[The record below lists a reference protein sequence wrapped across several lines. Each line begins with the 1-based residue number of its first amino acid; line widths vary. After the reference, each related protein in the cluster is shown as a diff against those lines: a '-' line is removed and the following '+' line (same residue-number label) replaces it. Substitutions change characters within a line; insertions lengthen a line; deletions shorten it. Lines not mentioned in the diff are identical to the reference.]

1 MNALIKVAASEKVL
15 SNPELYAGSSGAGCV
30 VAVDRTVLVLDS
42 ICQSLQLCIQFEA
55 EVDVVGLC
63 QEGQFLVAG
72 ERSGNLHLIHVSSK
86 QTLLT
91 NKLVQRSSD
100 GRTYMKLILE
110 KDSSD
115 GGIYH
120 AFILTNNGFFCVMH
134 LPLAKTQEAIHK
146 MDIDTAKK
154 GLGDCVLSVW
164 EVNPSKK
171 WIAIQ
176 NVAESSTIT
185 AAKRLQ
191 VVDSLLFVLDNEASL
206 LGLYSFCNL
215 ILQINVLSL
224 WDVYSLTLIW
234 NCPTVDIEEFLLTSE
249 SDSSA
254 VSRQGIASLKLVALT
269 KPENNKQMRNIVVF
283 SLPAMHQ
290 LYSLE
295 VTNTSSLVQSGINTD
310 TIYFLEGMFENN
322 QKSSDVPISFLV
334 MRCLTEALP
343 ENRLSRLLHKHKFT
357 EAENFAVQFGLE
369 IELVYKVKVS
379 SILEKL
385 VTESTAG
392 GGQAAWLDL
401 VAQAKETLNK
411 IKDNQFVLEYCIN
424 MPWPTYETA
433 QEMLYYARSRVLKRD
448 ATTVV
453 PLLAGDPAALSEVL
467 RAQAKLTTF
476 YGAFGLEK
484 YRLTLFLLISFVEA
498 IFSSGTAWI
507 EFLNNQNI
515 FKEILSQ
522 LKEGNLSCAQ
532 YLWLRHQAD
541 FKSDFSMDML
551 DDLLSTV
558 RTAVSRK
565 ELCRWFK
572 DVVIPFVRQVIPHGQ
587 RKIAKWLEQ
596 GARNLELTDKANW
609 PENGLEMAQVFF
621 NSKAPGEIGLASSC
635 HWVPFKDSD
644 EEEVC
649 SVKGLVSALQGLVD
663 LYRKYNCRLALCD
676 FEKQNAN
683 AIVFRML
690 DKVLAAELIPATLEK
705 YIEPYMC
712 HRNLEKDEIL
722 LQYIKDLL
730 QRYCTRSTSVL
741 DTTWEAKAIAVLG
754 CMSNIDMVLEGV
766 LEIMHG
772 AVVPWSP
779 GVEQLVQQYLGTDH
793 EKVALL
799 HEGYRLM
806 EMKTL
811 LRSYGV
817 RDTNLLNDKQMILML
832 VKYILK
838 QEKPSSLED
847 ALKLVNAYMLPS
859 AEVYLW
865 WIVDL
870 IHKGKGEEVVTLLKS
885 LPAAE
890 ALEVAEK
897 MLIWGR
903 LVLETQLDDHEEEQ
917 QQQQQQQLHLNVK
930 NILVETLKFLLSHHK
945 ENPLKKEEYGADLKL
960 FKALTA
966 LQENFNICISVKDY
980 WNPSLMSQLLE
991 ENIEIYERT
1000 GRARKMEA
1008 GDACLEES
1016 SVRRPLT
1023 RLRLYRL
1030 ALLLRRT
1037 EHAMASALVLR
1048 AFENG
1053 RVEEALEICRYFYE
1067 YYHNE
1072 QTGELLFL
1080 ACQKLCHMLCSDSL
1094 MVIPEGLNLP
1104 AVIKEMACQ
1113 AAVLCNP
1120 DLSLDVLELCK
1131 YALFAHEI
1139 YGKCQIEDYGFT
1151 SKTASLGADKDPY
1164 LEWTFDNFF
1173 TEDGAVLDFP
1183 AVLPFA
1189 YEIMSLNFPPAGR
1202 ERHPLDS
1209 ASLAHRPFE
1218 QGKSL
1223 SFSCRNP
1230 TSALLSRLQECSQYE
1245 LALGLTISSFR
1256 SFFQHVISNNM
1267 DIGLGEKLHDRET
1280 QDGTRAVLVTA
1291 LQGSASEVRGIVT
1304 TLLHKIFNSHQ
1315 IDLNLA
1321 LGYCTLLPK
1330 EIIFEKLWDIINKT
1344 PQNYTK
1350 ILAAGLVGTQLASQY
1365 EETKEKEAFEELIT
1379 DAEWGIQ
1386 LGKLGI
1392 SFQNLFRMPSARK
1405 KELLKTLAQ
1414 HPDVTT
1420 ELILKY
1426 CRTFLLDTDAAL
1438 QLYIKTHVQNTGA
1451 ACAEGGPAGDAGKQ
1465 QRRACAAARAAE
1477 TLPLLSSTS
1486 GLVASLSAMLHKLD
1500 PYDYETI
1507 ESLLTI
1513 IEKAGGRAKGLPL
1526 NWALML
1532 LKHLKSYKRISAPGD
1547 LEHRYVF
1554 EQAIPLSPAAQ
1565 TRLPFHL
1572 IFFQTSHC
1580 FWKIISAEL
1589 SEETF
1594 PKLLLISKL
1603 MKVSLDTLYMS
1614 AANHVFQGKVKPKLL
1629 ELTRSGRVLVPNKE
1643 MAKTMQAVQSYLLS
1657 IANPEWATALAHKI
1671 AQELPV
1677 GPTKVLALK
1686 ICLGL
1691 AEKWLKNT
1699 AATEDAHEKAQAH
1712 LKNLQVQH
1720 RRSATEAVLTAHKL
1734 SSEEHRKLI
1743 GKPANLVILLY
1754 QHRSIA
1760 DRAQDPSSRDHPD
1773 IHAAAREIA
1782 EINDLDMKKIW
1793 DMLLEKWLCP
1803 NTLPTDKTS
1812 DIFENVHEDE
1822 DFKRVLYLLQLHPV
1836 DYSLRI
1842 LYECTVSAVSP
1853 IGVNQLTFAHRSR
1866 ALRCLLCLADPRAV
1880 EALFKKPVKKVKHF
1894 LKCLIHLTVLENLNI
1909 PYTYE
1914 SFHSAPK
1921 EGLIKGL
1928 WKNHSHE
1935 PTAVK
1940 LVTELSLEYSVYNAQ
1955 LWNGLLQKLISFN
1968 MIPYLRKVL
1977 AEITG
1982 IYSLWQV
1989 PYFSRAWRT
1998 VILAP
2003 FLSASCPSNAG
2014 QSEACYESFNML
2026 LMCPVLADLD
2036 LTAIARQYSKTGQT
2050 ALALGCLLLM
2060 PQPEKRSEQI
2070 QGFLDLYQ
2078 LDTVLQQVE
2087 CMSLCEAAGFASQI
2101 RSLILDYIMN
2111 KKYEEFANP
2120 KYFPLLNLPEMGP
2133 DRMKGLVEKLVN
2145 KNRMDDAA
2153 HLITEYLNKSGNF
2166 LPPEKSS
2173 SGVVKVV
2180 KCVLY

>member
-1 MNALIKVAASEKVL
+1 MWNNVEFLTSDDTGSGQLSIHSRQECGSTLYQMNALIKVAASEKVL

-91 NKLVQRSSD
+91 NVCHLFNISQQGSLPSKHVPE
-100 GRTYMKLILE
+100 RTEYFLRNKRVFL
-110 KDSSD
+110 K
-115 GGIYH
+115 
-120 AFILTNNGFFCVMH
+120 CVC
-134 LPLAKTQEAIHK
+134 LL
-146 MDIDTAKK
+146 K

-176 NVAESSTIT
+176 NV
-185 AAKRLQ
+185 
-191 VVDSLLFVLDNEASL
+191 
-206 LGLYSFCNL
+206 
-215 ILQINVLSL
+215 NVLSL

-295 VTNTSSLVQSGINTD
+295 VTNTSSLVQSGINTVGLCR
-310 TIYFLEGMFENN
+310 IL
-322 QKSSDVPISFLV
+322 SSDVPISFLV

-433 QEMLYYARSRVLKRD
+433 QEMLYYARSRD
-448 ATTVV
+448 YF
-453 PLLAGDPAALSEVL
+453 PDMYFCPSQVL

-484 YRLTLFLLISFVEA
+484 Y
-498 IFSSGTAWI
+498 SGTAWI

-635 HWVPFKDSD
+635 HWRSLEYWNWNFPSLLPW
-644 EEEVC
+644 
-649 SVKGLVSALQGLVD
+649 LVSALQGLVD

-754 CMSNIDMVLEGV
+754 CMSNIDV
-766 LEIMHG
+766 
-772 AVVPWSP
+772 
-779 GVEQLVQQYLGTDH
+779 
-793 EKVALL
+793 
-799 HEGYRLM
+799 
-806 EMKTL
+806 
-811 LRSYGV
+811 
-817 RDTNLLNDKQMILML
+817 
-832 VKYILK
+832 
-838 QEKPSSLED
+838 SL
-847 ALKLVNAYMLPS
+847 
-859 AEVYLW
+859 AEC
-865 WIVDL
+865 
-870 IHKGKGEEVVTLLKS
+870 
-885 LPAAE
+885 
-890 ALEVAEK
+890 
-897 MLIWGR
+897 M
-903 LVLETQLDDHEEEQ
+903 
-917 QQQQQQQLHLNVK
+917 
-930 NILVETLKFLLSHHK
+930 F
-945 ENPLKKEEYGADLKL
+945 
-960 FKALTA
+960 
-966 LQENFNICISVKDY
+966 
-980 WNPSLMSQLLE
+980 
-991 ENIEIYERT
+991 
-1000 GRARKMEA
+1000 
-1008 GDACLEES
+1008 
-1016 SVRRPLT
+1016 
-1023 RLRLYRL
+1023 
-1030 ALLLRRT
+1030 
-1037 EHAMASALVLR
+1037 
-1048 AFENG
+1048 
-1053 RVEEALEICRYFYE
+1053 
-1067 YYHNE
+1067 
-1072 QTGELLFL
+1072 
-1080 ACQKLCHMLCSDSL
+1080 
-1094 MVIPEGLNLP
+1094 
-1104 AVIKEMACQ
+1104 
-1113 AAVLCNP
+1113 
-1120 DLSLDVLELCK
+1120 
-1131 YALFAHEI
+1131 ALF
-1139 YGKCQIEDYGFT
+1139 C
-1151 SKTASLGADKDPY
+1151 
-1164 LEWTFDNFF
+1164 
-1173 TEDGAVLDFP
+1173 
-1183 AVLPFA
+1183 
-1189 YEIMSLNFPPAGR
+1189 
-1202 ERHPLDS
+1202 
-1209 ASLAHRPFE
+1209 
-1218 QGKSL
+1218 
-1223 SFSCRNP
+1223 
-1230 TSALLSRLQECSQYE
+1230 
-1245 LALGLTISSFR
+1245 
-1256 SFFQHVISNNM
+1256 
-1267 DIGLGEKLHDRET
+1267 
-1280 QDGTRAVLVTA
+1280 
-1291 LQGSASEVRGIVT
+1291 
-1304 TLLHKIFNSHQ
+1304 
-1315 IDLNLA
+1315 
-1321 LGYCTLLPK
+1321 
-1330 EIIFEKLWDIINKT
+1330 
-1344 PQNYTK
+1344 
-1350 ILAAGLVGTQLASQY
+1350 
-1365 EETKEKEAFEELIT
+1365 
-1379 DAEWGIQ
+1379 
-1386 LGKLGI
+1386 
-1392 SFQNLFRMPSARK
+1392 
-1405 KELLKTLAQ
+1405 
-1414 HPDVTT
+1414 
-1420 ELILKY
+1420 
-1426 CRTFLLDTDAAL
+1426 
-1438 QLYIKTHVQNTGA
+1438 
-1451 ACAEGGPAGDAGKQ
+1451 
-1465 QRRACAAARAAE
+1465 
-1477 TLPLLSSTS
+1477 
-1486 GLVASLSAMLHKLD
+1486 
-1500 PYDYETI
+1500 
-1507 ESLLTI
+1507 
-1513 IEKAGGRAKGLPL
+1513 
-1526 NWALML
+1526 
-1532 LKHLKSYKRISAPGD
+1532 
-1547 LEHRYVF
+1547 
-1554 EQAIPLSPAAQ
+1554 
-1565 TRLPFHL
+1565 
-1572 IFFQTSHC
+1572 
-1580 FWKIISAEL
+1580 
-1589 SEETF
+1589 
-1594 PKLLLISKL
+1594 
-1603 MKVSLDTLYMS
+1603 
-1614 AANHVFQGKVKPKLL
+1614 
-1629 ELTRSGRVLVPNKE
+1629 
-1643 MAKTMQAVQSYLLS
+1643 
-1657 IANPEWATALAHKI
+1657 
-1671 AQELPV
+1671 
-1677 GPTKVLALK
+1677 
-1686 ICLGL
+1686 
-1691 AEKWLKNT
+1691 
-1699 AATEDAHEKAQAH
+1699 
-1712 LKNLQVQH
+1712 
-1720 RRSATEAVLTAHKL
+1720 
-1734 SSEEHRKLI
+1734 
-1743 GKPANLVILLY
+1743 
-1754 QHRSIA
+1754 
-1760 DRAQDPSSRDHPD
+1760 
-1773 IHAAAREIA
+1773 
-1782 EINDLDMKKIW
+1782 
-1793 DMLLEKWLCP
+1793 
-1803 NTLPTDKTS
+1803 
-1812 DIFENVHEDE
+1812 
-1822 DFKRVLYLLQLHPV
+1822 RVLYLLQLHPV

-1989 PYFSRAWRT
+1989 RE
-1998 VILAP
+1998 I
-2003 FLSASCPSNAG
+2003 
-2014 QSEACYESFNML
+2014 FNL
-2026 LMCPVLADLD
+2026 CPVLADLD

-2070 QGFLDLYQ
+2070 QVSDHTGRTL
-2078 LDTVLQQVE
+2078 
-2087 CMSLCEAAGFASQI
+2087 CSLSHCRHLI

-2145 KNRMDDAA
+2145 KNR
-2153 HLITEYLNKSGNF
+2153 
-2166 LPPEKSS
+2166 
-2173 SGVVKVV
+2173 
-2180 KCVLY
+2180 

>member
-1 MNALIKVAASEKVL
+1 MWNNVEFLTSDDTGSGQLSIHSRQECGSTLYQMNALIKVAASEKVL

-91 NKLVQRSSD
+91 NVCTFGNTCYLTLYLVF
-100 GRTYMKLILE
+100 GYFI
-110 KDSSD
+110 
-115 GGIYH
+115 GIYH

-134 LPLAKTQEAIHK
+134 LPLAKTQEVSNVCR
-146 MDIDTAKK
+146 TF
-154 GLGDCVLSVW
+154 VLQLQG
-164 EVNPSKK
+164 EVEMCFISTKDYHTSGCLTS
-171 WIAIQ
+171 
-176 NVAESSTIT
+176 VAEQTTNRIT
-185 AAKRLQ
+185 LIIGVNRIILW
-191 VVDSLLFVLDNEASL
+191 N
-206 LGLYSFCNL
+206 SF
-215 ILQINVLSL
+215 NVLSL

-254 VSRQGIASLKLVALT
+254 
-269 KPENNKQMRNIVVF
+269 MRNIVVF

-295 VTNTSSLVQSGINTD
+295 VTNTSSLVQSGINTVGLCR
-310 TIYFLEGMFENN
+310 ILRGEAVVKGNSY
-322 QKSSDVPISFLV
+322 VPISFLV

-433 QEMLYYARSRVLKRD
+433 QEMLYYARSRD
-448 ATTVV
+448 YF
-453 PLLAGDPAALSEVL
+453 PDMYFCPSQVL

-484 YRLTLFLLISFVEA
+484 Y
-498 IFSSGTAWI
+498 SGTAWI

-635 HWVPFKDSD
+635 HWRSLEYWNWNFPSLLPW
-644 EEEVC
+644 
-649 SVKGLVSALQGLVD
+649 LVSALQGLVD

-754 CMSNIDMVLEGV
+754 CMSNIDVRV

-817 RDTNLLNDKQMILML
+817 RDTNLLNDKQMIL
-832 VKYILK
+832 YILK

-903 LVLETQLDDHEEEQ
+903 LVLETQLDDHEEEVTFVKQ
-917 QQQQQQQLHLNVK
+917 IASHLYPF
-930 NILVETLKFLLSHHK
+930 FLPSS
-945 ENPLKKEEYGADLKL
+945 Y
-960 FKALTA
+960 FMY

-1189 YEIMSLNFPPAGR
+1189 YEIMSLNFPPAG
-1202 ERHPLDS
+1202 
-1209 ASLAHRPFE
+1209 
-1218 QGKSL
+1218 KSL

-1267 DIGLGEKLHDRET
+1267 DIGLGEKVCLSR
-1280 QDGTRAVLVTA
+1280 
-1291 LQGSASEVRGIVT
+1291 GSASEVRGIVT

-1580 FWKIISAEL
+1580 FWKIICNLSA
-1589 SEETF
+1589 F
-1594 PKLLLISKL
+1594 PP
-1603 MKVSLDTLYMS
+1603 KVSLDTLYMS

-1699 AATEDAHEKAQAH
+1699 AATVQNAHEKAQAH

-1803 NTLPTDKTS
+1803 NTLPTDVS
-1812 DIFENVHEDE
+1812 VPFPERSM
-1822 DFKRVLYLLQLHPV
+1822 FALFCRVLYLLQLHPV

-1989 PYFSRAWRT
+1989 RE
-1998 VILAP
+1998 I
-2003 FLSASCPSNAG
+2003 
-2014 QSEACYESFNML
+2014 FNL
-2026 LMCPVLADLD
+2026 CPVLADLD

-2070 QGFLDLYQ
+2070 QVSDHTGRTL
-2078 LDTVLQQVE
+2078 
-2087 CMSLCEAAGFASQI
+2087 CSLSHCRHLI

-2145 KNRMDDAA
+2145 KNR
-2153 HLITEYLNKSGNF
+2153 
-2166 LPPEKSS
+2166 
-2173 SGVVKVV
+2173 
-2180 KCVLY
+2180 